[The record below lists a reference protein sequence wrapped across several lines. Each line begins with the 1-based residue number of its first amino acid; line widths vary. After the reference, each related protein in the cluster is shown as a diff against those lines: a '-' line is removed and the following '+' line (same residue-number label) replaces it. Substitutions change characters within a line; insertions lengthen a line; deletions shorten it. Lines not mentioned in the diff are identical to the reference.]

1 MIVKETGFEG
11 LLLLE
16 PQIFE
21 DNRGYFFESFNE
33 QKFRDAGVPSHYVQ
47 DNQSYSEKGVIRG
60 LHFQKAPYEQG
71 KLVRVL
77 AGKVLDVV
85 VDIRPDSK
93 TFGQHFKCVLDA
105 VKNNMMYIP
114 GGFAHGFAAL
124 ENTVFFYK
132 CTGYYNKEAES
143 GIVWNDEELQ
153 IDWEVENPVLSEK
166 DQQLPRFKELFG
178 AL

>member
-1 MIVKETGFEG
+1 
-11 LLLLE
+11 
-16 PQIFE
+16 
-21 DNRGYFFESFNE
+21 
-33 QKFRDAGVPSHYVQ
+33 
-47 DNQSYSEKGVIRG
+47 
-60 LHFQKAPYEQG
+60 
-71 KLVRVL
+71 
-77 AGKVLDVV
+77 
-85 VDIRPDSK
+85 
-93 TFGQHFKCVLDA
+93 
-105 VKNNMMYIP
+105 MMYIP